1 MKYNQ
6 IILEE
11 KEFQFIQNLVRKFL
25 ASDETQNEAWVIKL
39 TNELSRV
46 IVKNENEM
54 PPDVIK
60 LESMVDVETLYG
72 IKKNII
78 LVKPTDRNIKENKIS
93 ILSPMGS
100 ALIGYAQ
107 GDEVDW
113 DLPKGKS
120 RIKILNVVNK

>member
-120 RIKILNVVNK
+120 TIKILNVVNK

>member
-1 MKYNQ
+1 
-6 IILEE
+6 
-11 KEFQFIQNLVRKFL
+11 
-25 ASDETQNEAWVIKL
+25 
-39 TNELSRV
+39 
-46 IVKNENEM
+46 
-54 PPDVIK
+54 
-60 LESMVDVETLYG
+60 MVDVETLYG

-107 GDEVDW
+107 GDEVAW

-120 RIKILNVVNK
+120 TIKILNVVNK